1 MANYS
6 TLSNIIATHGDAAI
20 FRRFTPLNVKN
31 LLYMQAELIH
41 LDAELRI
48 IETEDRN
55 SGDVEKTSFSSS
67 FYDLK
72 ESAGTGNGLQWRKYL
87 EVREKLRA
95 YNSALLQFMDIQKLA
110 QPMPRDIDFLR
121 EWLDRPEGG
130 DFFLR
135 GREADTWQVNSDFI
149 KLCGQQSDM
158 DALTR
163 AIYNKIIPWYHS
175 VWGHRVRP
183 SKVREWDGVWVYD
196 HAVLAAVANGIS
208 TMLASLL
215 PASSI
220 LILYLLPKPA
230 TRLAVSV
237 LFITLF
243 SFVLTTVF
251 TARRVDVFAATAA

>member
-1 MANYS
+1 MQFKMANYS

-95 YNSALLQFMDIQKLA
+95 YSMAIVYCLCCSK
-110 QPMPRDIDFLR
+110 
-121 EWLDRPEGG
+121 
-130 DFFLR
+130 
-135 GREADTWQVNSDFI
+135 SDQYC
-149 KLCGQQSDM
+149 L
-158 DALTR
+158 
-163 AIYNKIIPWYHS
+163 
-175 VWGHRVRP
+175 
-183 SKVREWDGVWVYD
+183 
-196 HAVLAAVANGIS
+196 
-208 TMLASLL
+208 
-215 PASSI
+215 
-220 LILYLLPKPA
+220 
-230 TRLAVSV
+230 
-237 LFITLF
+237 
-243 SFVLTTVF
+243 
-251 TARRVDVFAATAA
+251 